1 MSMTLLCLKACW
13 RDQSKKVEWSAGVLE
28 NLCRGGCTARRR
40 IPRRGG
46 RAAADAS
53 KPCHIRNRW
62 DGQFPRNVTM
72 NKNVASP
79 RVSVVVAAVALAF
92 GAMSA
97 QARVFR
103 VSDVHGDTYPTNM
116 AVKYMGE
123 EISKA
128 TNGKDKVKV
137 FGNSAL
143 GSENDTIDQV
153 RIGALDMARANGAAF
168 NEIVPESLIPSLPF
182 LFRDIDHFRKVMYG
196 PEGQKILDAFAAKG
210 MIALTFYESGARSM
224 YAKKPIKS
232 PADMKGV
239 KVRVQPSDLMV
250 DEIKAM
256 GGTPTP
262 MPYAEVYTGLKTGL
276 VDGAENNLPSY
287 EEAKHFEVARVY
299 SETQHSMTP
308 EVLVFSKKVWDTLT
322 PQEQQIIKKA
332 AADSV
337 PYYQKLWTAREAE
350 AQQTVTK
357 GGATI
362 IAASQIDRAAFVKA
376 MQPVWAKYEKTPE
389 MKQIVDEI
397 QAVK

>member
-1 MSMTLLCLKACW
+1 MNKKFASSRVSMT
-13 RDQSKKVEWSAGVLE
+13 V
-28 NLCRGGCTARRR
+28 
-40 IPRRGG
+40 
-46 RAAADAS
+46 AAA
-53 KPCHIRNRW
+53 
-62 DGQFPRNVTM
+62 
-72 NKNVASP
+72 
-79 RVSVVVAAVALAF
+79 ALAF
-92 GAMSA
+92 GSMSA

-103 VSDVHGDTYPTNM
+103 CADVHGDTFPTNM
-116 AVKYMGE
+116 AVKFMGE
-123 EISKA
+123 QINKA
-128 TNGKDKVKV
+128 TGGKDSVKV

-168 NEIVPESLIPSLPF
+168 NEIVPESMIPSLPF
-182 LFRDIDHFRKVMYG
+182 LFRDVDHFRKVMYG
-196 PEGQKILDAFAAKG
+196 PEGQKILDAFTAKG
-210 MIALTFYESGARSM
+210 MVALTFYESGARSM

-232 PADMKGV
+232 PADMKGL

-262 MPYAEVYTGLKTGL
+262 MPFSEVYTGLKTGL

-287 EEAKHFEVARVY
+287 DETKHFEVAQVY

-308 EVLVFSKKVWDTLT
+308 EVLVFSKKIWDKLS
-322 PQEQQIIKKA
+322 PEEQQIIKKA

-337 PYYQKLWTAREAE
+337 PYYQKLWTAREAD
-350 AQQTVTK
+350 AQKAVTK

-362 IAASQIDRAAFVKA
+362 VTAAQIDRPAFVKV
-376 MQPVWAKYEKTPE
+376 MQPVWVKYEKTPA

>member
-1 MSMTLLCLKACW
+1 
-13 RDQSKKVEWSAGVLE
+13 
-28 NLCRGGCTARRR
+28 
-40 IPRRGG
+40 
-46 RAAADAS
+46 
-53 KPCHIRNRW
+53 
-62 DGQFPRNVTM
+62 M
-72 NKNVASP
+72 NKKFASS
-79 RVSVVVAAVALAF
+79 RVSMIVAASVLAF
-92 GAMSA
+92 STVSA
-97 QARVFR
+97 HARVFR

-128 TNGKDKVKV
+128 TGGKDSVKV

-168 NEIVPESLIPSLPF
+168 NEIVPESMIPSLPF

-196 PEGQKILDAFAAKG
+196 PEGQKILDAFKAKG

-224 YAKKPIKS
+224 YAKKAIHS
-232 PADMKGV
+232 PADMKGL

-262 MPYAEVYTGLKTGL
+262 MPFAEVYTGLKTGL

-287 EEAKHFEVARVY
+287 EETKHFEVAQVY

-322 PQEQQIIKKA
+322 PQEQDIIKKA

-337 PYYQKLWTAREAE
+337 PYYEKLWTAREAD
-350 AQQTVTK
+350 AAKTVTK

-362 IAASQIDRAAFVKA
+362 VAASQIDRAAFVKA
-376 MQPVWAKYEKTPE
+376 MQPVWAKYEKTPQ
-389 MKQIVDEI
+389 MKQLVDEI